1 MRFEQL
7 NDGACRTYLVASDGE
22 ALLVDPLLTRVD
34 AYLARLAAEGLT
46 LRAVVDTH
54 VHADHLS
61 GCAELR
67 DRTGC
72 DYVMHALSAAVCA
85 NVRVEE
91 GDTIRVGGLA
101 VRVLHTPGHT
111 ADSVT
116 LALPDRLLTGDF
128 LFLGAG
134 GAGRTDLPGGDA
146 GEHWDALQKL
156 RGLPDDLM
164 VFPGHDYHGRDASTL
179 GAERRENERLRHRTR
194 DDYVRWLGELRL
206 GPAAWMAD
214 VIRANY
220 ACTREPDAV
229 HIPDDAPACE
239 VGGTAGHVGTETVRT
254 VNAEALRQ
262 ELEGPMPPTVI
273 DVRRADELLGE
284 LGAFPNAVHV
294 PVADLTRRMGELDV
308 YRDRPVVTVCR
319 SGGRSATAAALLSLA
334 GFADVRALEGGMRR
348 WNALGLPVVRRETE
362 PA

>member
-7 NDGACRTYLVASDGE
+7 NDGACRTYLVVSEGE
-22 ALLVDPLLTRVD
+22 ALLVDPLLAHVD
-34 AYLARLAAEGLT
+34 AYLERLRVEGLA

-72 DYVMHALSAAVCA
+72 DYVMHAHSAAACV
-85 NVRVEE
+85 NVRVQE
-91 GDTIRVGGLA
+91 GDTIRVGGVA
-101 VRVLHTPGHT
+101 ARVLHTPGHT
-111 ADSVT
+111 GDSMT
-116 LALPDRLLTGDF
+116 LLLPDRLLTGDF
-128 LFLGAG
+128 LFLGVG

-156 RGLPDDLM
+156 RALPDDLLL
-164 VFPGHDYHGRDASTL
+164 FPGHDYHGRESSTL
-179 GAERRENERLRHRTR
+179 GTERRENERLAPRTR
-194 DDYVRWLGELRL
+194 DDYVRWLGERRL

-220 ACTREPDAV
+220 ACTRELDAV
-229 HIPDDAPACE
+229 HIPKDAPTCE
-239 VGGTAGHVGTETVRT
+239 VGGTAGQVAREMVRT

-262 ELEGPMPPTVI
+262 ELEGPVPPTIV
-273 DVRRADELLGE
+273 DVRQEDELRGE

-294 PVADLTRRMGELDV
+294 PIGELTRRVGELDV
-308 YRDRPVVTVCR
+308 YRDRPVVTLCR
-319 SGGRSATAAALLSLA
+319 SGGRSSTAAALLAAA
-334 GFADVRALEGGMRR
+334 GFADVRSLEGGMRR
-348 WNALGLPVVRRETE
+348 WNELGLPVVRRETE